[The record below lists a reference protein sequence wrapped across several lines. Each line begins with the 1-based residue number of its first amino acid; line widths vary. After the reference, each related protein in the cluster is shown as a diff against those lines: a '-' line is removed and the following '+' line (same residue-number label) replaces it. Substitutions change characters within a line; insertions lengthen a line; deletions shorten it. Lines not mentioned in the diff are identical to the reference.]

1 MLILFSFVFIFKSKI
16 SDYRVIKLKKV
27 TWRFYLYFENLLD
40 IEQSKKIICSQE
52 FFLLDCF
59 IINQTK
65 RDMKNFQSTA
75 TELINE
81 NEKIKKIF
89 DSQSNFLIGLMA
101 FAVVQYVVLISII

>member
-1 MLILFSFVFIFKSKI
+1 
-16 SDYRVIKLKKV
+16 
-27 TWRFYLYFENLLD
+27 
-40 IEQSKKIICSQE
+40 
-52 FFLLDCF
+52 
-59 IINQTK
+59 
-65 RDMKNFQSTA
+65 MKNFQSTA